1 MDSALA
7 NDTLANAALE
17 NATGFLRQHH
27 PFDSLPKEAL
37 AKLIDGLGVESHVD
51 GSVIYGYG
59 QWVDALRIVAR
70 GHVDLLSADGDPIAQ
85 VHVGDSFGSRALFN
99 DGVASQAARA
109 HTALGED
116 DVLLYTLPSDMFHA
130 LAAEYPVFADF
141 FGRFLPQTRE
151 KTREGAVNVGADAS
165 LVGVGLRELMTP
177 NPIAVPLGGTV
188 REAATIM
195 ADKHISCVLVVE
207 KDALV
212 GLLTTGDITGRV
224 VAKGLD
230 ADTAIDAV
238 MTRDPISFS
247 PDTSGFDAMLAMSS
261 KGIGH
266 LPIVENGKPVGII
279 TRTNL
284 VRRQQVSAVY
294 MIGDIRRLSSTAD
307 LAKVIDEVPALL
319 AQLISSGVAAHQ
331 VGHVI
336 TSLSDALTVRLIQL
350 TEEKLGPAPVPYLW
364 LACGSQGRREQTG
377 VSDQDNCLMLDNA
390 FDPAKH
396 DAYFKAFAQFVSDG
410 LDEAGYFYCPGDMM
424 ATNDRWRQPV
434 SVWRGYFRKWV
445 NKPDPMAQMLAS
457 VMFDLRPIHGEMSLF
472 EGLQSETLKLAK
484 ANSIFRAHMAAN
496 SLKHTP
502 PLGLFRGFALIRS
515 GEHKDT
521 VDLKHNGVVPIV
533 DLARMYALEGAI
545 DVVNTRARLE
555 AAREAGTLSKSGS
568 ADLIAAYDLISTM
581 RLRHQARQIRDGEK
595 PDNYLAPSRLS
606 AFERNH
612 LKDAFGVIKGLQSAL
627 GHGRSAG

>member
-7 NDTLANAALE
+7 NAAS
-17 NATGFLRQHH
+17 FLRQHH
-27 PFDSLPKEAL
+27 PFDSLPEEAL
-37 AKLIDGLGVESHVD
+37 AMLTDGLSVESHVD

-59 QWVDALRIVAR
+59 QWVDALRVIAR
-70 GHVDLLSADGDPIAQ
+70 GHVDLLSADGDTIAQ
-85 VHVGDSFGSRALFN
+85 VHVGDSFGSRALFK

-109 HTALGED
+109 HPAVGDE
-116 DVLLYTLPSDMFHA
+116 DVLLYTVSSETFHA
-130 LAAEYPVFADF
+130 LVEEYSVFADF
-141 FGRFLPQTRE
+141 FSGFSPVDSA
-151 KTREGAVNVGADAS
+151 KSEGEPAQGPGSDAS
-165 LVGVGLRELMTP
+165 LVGVDLRELMTA
-177 NPIAVPLGGTV
+177 NPIAVPLTSTV
-188 REAATIM
+188 REAAIIM
-195 ADKHISCVLVVE
+195 ADKRISCVLIVE

-230 ADTAIDAV
+230 ASTAIDAV

-261 KGIGH
+261 QGIGH
-266 LPIVENGKPVGII
+266 LPIVEDGKPVGII

-294 MIGDIRRLSSTAD
+294 MIGDIRRLSSTAE
-307 LAKVIDEVPALL
+307 LAKVISEVPALL
-319 AQLISSGVAAHQ
+319 AQLVGSGVAAHQ

-336 TSLSDALTVRLIQL
+336 TSLTDALTVRLIQL
-350 TEEKLGPAPVPYLW
+350 AEDKLGPAPVPYLW

-377 VSDQDNCLMLDNA
+377 VSDQDNCLMLDDS
-390 FDPAKH
+390 FEPAKH
-396 DAYFKAFAQFVSDG
+396 DAYFKALAQFVSDG

-434 SVWRGYFRKWV
+434 SIWRSYFENWV
-445 NKPDPMAQMLAS
+445 RKPDPMAQMLAS
-457 VMFDLRPIHGEMSLF
+457 VMFDLRAIHGEMSLF
-472 EGLQSETLKLAK
+472 DGLQKQTLELAK

-533 DLARMYALEGAI
+533 DLARMYALEGA
-545 DVVNTRARLE
+545 VEAVNTRARLE
-555 AAREAGTLSKSGS
+555 GAREAGTLSKTGA
-568 ADLIAAYDLISTM
+568 ADLIDAYDLIATL

>member
-1 MDSALA
+1 MDS
-7 NDTLANAALE
+7 DLANAAS
-17 NATGFLRQHH
+17 FLRQHH
-27 PFDSLPKEAL
+27 PFDSLPEEAL
-37 AKLIDGLGVESHVD
+37 AMLTDGLSVESHVD

-59 QWVDALRIVAR
+59 QWVDALRVIAR
-70 GHVDLLSADGDPIAQ
+70 GHVELLSADGDTIAQ
-85 VHVGDSFGSRALFN
+85 VHVGDSFGSRALFK

-109 HTALGED
+109 HPAVGDE
-116 DVLLYTLPSDMFHA
+116 DVLLYTVSSETFHA
-130 LAAEYPVFADF
+130 LVEEYSVFADF
-141 FGRFLPQTRE
+141 FSRFSPVD
-151 KTREGAVNVGADAS
+151 GAKSDGEPAQGPGSDAS
-165 LVGVGLRELMTP
+165 LVGVDLRELMTA
-177 NPIAVPLGGTV
+177 NPIAVPLTSTV
-188 REAATIM
+188 REAAIIM
-195 ADKHISCVLVVE
+195 ADKRISCVLIVK

-230 ADTAIDAV
+230 ASTAIDAV

-261 KGIGH
+261 QGIGH
-266 LPIVENGKPVGII
+266 LPIVEDGKPVGII

-294 MIGDIRRLSSTAD
+294 MIGDIRRLSSTAE
-307 LAKVIDEVPALL
+307 LAEVISEVPALL
-319 AQLISSGVAAHQ
+319 AQLVGSGVAAHQ

-336 TSLSDALTVRLIQL
+336 TSLTDALTVRLIQL
-350 TEEKLGPAPVPYLW
+350 AEDKLGPAPVPYLW

-377 VSDQDNCLMLDNA
+377 VSDQDNCLMLDDS
-390 FDPAKH
+390 FEPAKH
-396 DAYFKAFAQFVSDG
+396 DAYFKALAQFVSDG

-434 SVWRGYFRKWV
+434 SIWRSYFENWV
-445 NKPDPMAQMLAS
+445 RKPDPMAQMLAS
-457 VMFDLRPIHGEMSLF
+457 VMFDLRAIHGEMSLF
-472 EGLQSETLKLAK
+472 DGLQKQTLELAK

-533 DLARMYALEGAI
+533 DLARMYALEGA
-545 DVVNTRARLE
+545 VEAVNTRARLE
-555 AAREAGTLSKSGS
+555 GAREAGTLSKTGA
-568 ADLIAAYDLISTM
+568 ADLIDAYDLIATL

>member
-1 MDSALA
+1 MESSV
-7 NDTLANAALE
+7 ANAPSA
-17 NATGFLRQHH
+17 NVIAFLRQHH
-27 PFDSLPKEAL
+27 PFDGLPEDAL
-37 AKLIDGLGVESHVD
+37 GELAGTIEVETHGD
-51 GSVIYGYG
+51 GSLIYDHG
-59 QWVDALRIVAR
+59 QKVDCLRIVAQ
-70 GHVDLLSADGDPIAQ
+70 GHVELLSADGDPVAQ
-85 VHVGDSFGSRALFN
+85 VHVGDGFGYRALFN
-99 DGVASQAARA
+99 DGIASQAARA
-109 HTALGED
+109 QSSGEGQ
-116 DVLLYTLPSDMFHA
+116 DVLVYTLPTDQFHTLVRDHA
-130 LAAEYPVFADF
+130 VIAGFYGGLASADPKAAIN
-141 FGRFLPQTRE
+141 RVA
-151 KTREGAVNVGADAS
+151 EGANADAS
-165 LVGVGLRELMTP
+165 LVGIDLRELMTA
-177 NPIAVPLGGTV
+177 NPVTVPLTSTV

-207 KDALV
+207 EGALV

-224 VAKGLD
+224 AAKGLSS
-230 ADTAIDAV
+230 DTAIETV

-247 PDTSGFDAMLAMSS
+247 PDMSGFDAMLAMSS
-261 KGIGH
+261 RGIGH
-266 LPIVENGKPVGII
+266 LPIVEDGKPVGIM

-294 MIGDIRRLSSTAD
+294 MIGDIRRLSSTAE
-307 LAKVIDEVPALL
+307 LAKVIAEVPALL
-319 AQLISSGVAAHQ
+319 AQLVGSGVAAHQ

-336 TSLSDALTVRLIQL
+336 TSLTDALTVRLIQL
-350 TEEKLGPAPVPYLW
+350 AEEKLGPAPVPYLW

-377 VSDQDNCLMLDNA
+377 VSDQDNCLMLDEA

-396 DAYFKAFAQFVSDG
+396 DAYFKEFAQYVSDG

-434 SVWRGYFRKWV
+434 SVWRSYFRKWV
-445 NKPDPMAQMLAS
+445 HKPDPMAQMLAS

-472 EGLQSETLKLAK
+472 EGLQDETLQLAK

-533 DLARMYALEGAI
+533 DLARMYALEGAV

-555 AAREAGTLSKSGS
+555 ASRDAGTLSKSGA
-568 ADLIAAYDLISTM
+568 ADLIAAYDLIATM